1 MDSPQ
6 TFSAGLEIGAA
17 FLNLLQKIG
26 VAQRPASHG
35 DLTAM
40 TPGIEV
46 RMFQATADLND
57 GTLITVCNRTI
68 QVVDPLSD
76 PIALTTASGDTWTD
90 RHILGVYRP
99 MGGAG
104 ELAGGANDYL
114 FDDGTLTTFCGY
126 TGLGAYDVSNNPP
139 SAGNPPSRAMGTSWA
154 VKLVNNLWLYV
165 DPSDGFLK
173 MYNNTGAT
181 IRCPFIW
188 FFAAAKANKR

>member
-40 TPGIEV
+40 TPGIEA

-68 QVVDPLSD
+68 QVVDPGQQKVQGS
-76 PIALTTASGDTWTD
+76 
-90 RHILGVYRP
+90 
-99 MGGAG
+99 
-104 ELAGGANDYL
+104 
-114 FDDGTLTTFCGY
+114 
-126 TGLGAYDVSNNPP
+126 
-139 SAGNPPSRAMGTSWA
+139 
-154 VKLVNNLWLYV
+154 
-165 DPSDGFLK
+165 
-173 MYNNTGAT
+173 
-181 IRCPFIW
+181 
-188 FFAAAKANKR
+188 